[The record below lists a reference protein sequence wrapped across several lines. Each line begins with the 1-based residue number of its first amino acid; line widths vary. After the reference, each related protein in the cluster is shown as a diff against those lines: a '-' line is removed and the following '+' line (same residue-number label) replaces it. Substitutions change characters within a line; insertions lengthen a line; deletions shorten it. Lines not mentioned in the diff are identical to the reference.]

1 MNFRDFLSPLWWI
14 AFLHRVRYLHFFA
27 VGMSGVALNLAITVS
42 LTEFVF
48 GREQYFS
55 AYLFGLTANLIY
67 NFILHTVLTFKTESG
82 HVSRLV
88 YFLAYSIILTYIQA
102 KTVKMLTDVFG
113 VDWYALIIAAV
124 ILAFSVVTFVLFKFV
139 LFKHGFAQEVNEA

>member
-1 MNFRDFLSPLWWI
+1 MKFSVFLSPVWWI

-27 VGMSGVALNLAITVS
+27 VGMSGVALNLAITVF

-48 GREQYFS
+48 GRENYFS

-67 NFILHTVLTFKTESG
+67 NFTLHTVLTFKTEGG
-82 HVSRLV
+82 HVPRLAF
-88 YFLAYSIILTYIQA
+88 FLAYSLVLTYIQA
-102 KTVKMLTDVFG
+102 QTVKMLTDYFG

-139 LFKHGFAQEVNEA
+139 LFKKSGNEEGDEA